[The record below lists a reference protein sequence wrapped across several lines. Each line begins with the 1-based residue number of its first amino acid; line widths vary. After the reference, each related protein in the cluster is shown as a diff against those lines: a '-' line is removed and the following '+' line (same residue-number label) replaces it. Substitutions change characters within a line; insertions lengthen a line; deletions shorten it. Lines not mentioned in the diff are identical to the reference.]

1 MRSAICTQ
9 KSVAGLRLCFATANL
24 PGILRTGE
32 IPGEKAACKT
42 DFSSNNRDISGG
54 WQSRGAFRAAR
65 RGAVAG
71 AMAKRGLRRGAERGC
86 VELGSARLPE
96 SAVRS
101 RLNGARHPLMWARCQ
116 VTSKGLSCEFETKR
130 GWFFARACEGRRDEA
145 GLRWRPRW
153 SGDPGARCSGGGCCA
168 SPVNSWQAC
177 RQPRALTC
185 C

>member
-32 IPGEKAACKT
+32 IPGGKAACKT

-54 WQSRGAFRAAR
+54 RQSWGAFRAGPAM
-65 RGAVAG
+65 GAAT
-71 AMAKRGLRRGAERGC
+71 KWDLRRGAERSC

-101 RLNGARHPLMWARCQ
+101 RRNGARRPLMRTSCK
-116 VTSKGLSCEFETKR
+116 VTQRGSSCEFETKR
-130 GWFFARACEGRRDEA
+130 GRFFRA
-145 GLRWRPRW
+145 GLRRAPRRGGVAVEATMERRPWRAVQR
-153 SGDPGARCSGGGCCA
+153 RGGCCA

-177 RQPRALTC
+177 RRPRALTC